1 MITECEDWSPF
12 YTKPAYNWKYTLGTI
27 YKPRLLLA
35 DLITT
40 GTLWYNY

>member
-1 MITECEDWSPF
+1 MIRECEDWSSF

-35 DLITT
+35 DLIIT